1 MSSAIPPSAPAG
13 APTGATPDGPLTVRT
28 LTDGEQTAEQVAAWL
43 GGFLA
48 EATATLDIALYDFA
62 LSPGAIEP
70 VFAALT
76 EAKARGVRIRLA
88 HNIEYRTA
96 DPVPP
101 PGKLE
106 PEELDAL
113 HVPMRAIPGVPDLMH
128 HKFVVRDGSSVWT
141 GSLNWTDDA
150 WVHEENVVAV
160 VDSVPLGVAFTRTF
174 EELWTTGAV
183 QDTGAFDTEPVHVG
197 GATVR
202 PWFSPG
208 RGRKMAHRIATAIGR
223 AERRVRIASPVL
235 TAGSILGTVADVAA
249 YGRVDIAG
257 ILDATQMREVLA
269 QWAQD
274 QAAEWKPPAIRSL
287 IEHAPFSGKIST
299 PWRPDALHD
308 YMHAKVTVA
317 DDLVFLGSYNLSN
330 SGQQNAENVLEIVD
344 AELADRMARFI
355 DDLRGRYPPLE
366 L

>member
-1 MSSAIPPSAPAG
+1 MA
-13 APTGATPDGPLTVRT
+13 DEPLMVRT
-28 LTDGEQTAEQVAAWL
+28 MADGEQGAEQVAAWL

-48 EATATLDIALYDFA
+48 EATATLDIALYDFS
-62 LSPGAIEP
+62 LSPAAIAP
-70 VFAALT
+70 IAAALT
-76 EAKARGVRIRLA
+76 SASARGVRVRLA
-88 HNIEYRTA
+88 HNVEYRTA
-96 DPVPP
+96 VPIPP

-106 PEELDAL
+106 PAELDAL
-113 HVPMRAIPGVPDLMH
+113 HVPLRAIPGVPDLMH
-128 HKFVVRDGSSVWT
+128 HKFVVRDGSTVWT

-150 WVHEENVVAV
+150 WIHEENVVAV
-160 VDSVPLGVAFTRTF
+160 VDSVPLSGAFARTF
-174 EELWTTGAV
+174 EQLWTTGAV
-183 QDTGAFDTEPVHVG
+183 KDTGAFDTEPIHVG

-223 AERRVRIASPVL
+223 SQRRVRIASPVL

-249 YGRVDIAG
+249 DGRVDLAG
-257 ILDATQMREVLA
+257 ILDATQMREVMG

-287 IEHAPFSGKIST
+287 LEHAPFAGKVST
-299 PWRPDALHD
+299 PWRPDAMHD

-344 AELADRMARFI
+344 PLLADRMARFV
-355 DDLRGRYPPLE
+355 DELRLRYPPLE